1 MQRLSEMEKNL
12 QETQDSNARELTTIE
27 QQIEHARV
35 SGNRELAK
43 LYLGRRA
50 ICLASI
56 RNGTKRMMI
65 LNRQLGSIQ
74 ESFENARMVKM
85 LLSFKDLKAPNQ
97 KEVDD
102 ALDVLKELEDDNL
115 DFIAASEDPLLDLDA
130 EVDALF
136 DEGSKRDLLC
146 APKIELNTSKD
157 IAVGKPEEE
166 TPIAIGLD
174 DIF

>member
-1 MQRLSEMEKNL
+1 
-12 QETQDSNARELTTIE
+12 
-27 QQIEHARV
+27 
-35 SGNRELAK
+35 
-43 LYLGRRA
+43 
-50 ICLASI
+50 
-56 RNGTKRMMI
+56 
-65 LNRQLGSIQ
+65 
-74 ESFENARMVKM
+74 MVKM

-136 DEGSKRDLLC
+136 DEGNKRDLLC
-146 APKIELNTSKD
+146 APVTGLNTSKD
-157 IAVGKPEEE
+157 IAIGEPKEE
-166 TPIAIGLD
+166 TPIPIGLD